1 MSKKLEVIPVG
12 ATYMGTGKASKP
24 QMGGTGS
31 VAGKTVGTPAKAHKV
46 GSLGKSGRKVNM
58 PTPTGTAINKG

>member
-1 MSKKLEVIPVG
+1 MRKVEVIPVG
-12 ATYMGTGKASKP
+12 ASYMGTGKATKP
-24 QMGGTGS
+24 NMNGGGS

-46 GSLGKSGRKVNM
+46 TPPGKSGRKVNM

>member
-1 MSKKLEVIPVG
+1 MAKLKVIPCG
-12 ATYMGTGKASKP
+12 SEYMGTGKASKP
-24 QMGGTGS
+24 PMGGTGS

-46 GSLGKSGRKVNM
+46 SPPGKSGRKVNL